1 MIEDNQQEPAHI
13 LKKVKKAILSLDDE
27 LWEAEAVGVFGS
39 LARGKDFS
47 ARSDIDIFVIVRE
60 KKPGVETDKLWWKRI
75 KRALRELER
84 DVTVLVYTVKGLERI
99 SNWYVLRLA
108 SEGILVFDKGDI
120 GELFQRITETAREAG
135 MVEERIGDRRVWM
148 LKGIQLGE
156 VVEVQLN

>member
-27 LWEAEAVGVFGS
+27 LEEAEAVGVFGS

-120 GELFQRITETAREAG
+120 RELFQRITEAAREAG
-135 MVEERIGDRRVWM
+135 MVEERIGDRQFWV
-148 LKGIQLGE
+148 LEGLQLGE